1 MGATAK
7 LVEFIVNTKYADFS
21 PNTINS
27 AKMCLLDWFGAAL
40 CGLEEKASEIILKQI
55 EEVGGK
61 EEATLIGTGLKSNC
75 LNAALFNGFI
85 GHIQKLDDAS
95 PYGSLVHT
103 QSPMLPAA
111 LALAERDGLSGKKL
125 ITSIIVGFEVEV
137 RICMG
142 VNPSHYHE
150 RHFHSTGT
158 CGTFGALAAAG
169 KLLDLNEE
177 QMMNAFGIAATQA
190 AGLLAALP
198 TMARSLSPG
207 KGALNGLLAA
217 LLAKKGLEGPSDI
230 LERDG
235 GYFQAVTNKIN
246 QEKVVAN
253 LGDKYA
259 IDDERFVRYG
269 SDGAIHSAIDGLL
282 DIMKENEITHEDISS
297 IEAGVF
303 PVAYEV
309 TGSLYEPKTGSDARF
324 SLPYGLAAA
333 AIDGEVGPKQFRD
346 ERVQDPKII
355 EFAKKV
361 KAYADPEFAALG
373 YSSGG
378 SIFQGSKVK
387 VRTTQGNEYEC
398 RVDSHKGT
406 PANPLTE
413 EELFEKLRWLSVP
426 VIGKDN
432 VEKVIEE
439 MKKLDQLSNIDAL
452 MSLLSRK

>member
-1 MGATAK
+1 LGATAD
-7 LVEFIVNTKYADFS
+7 LVEFIVDTNYNDFS

-40 CGLEEKASEIILKQI
+40 SGLEEKEAKILLKTI

-61 EEATLIGTGLKSNC
+61 EEAILIGTKLKSTC
-75 LNAALFNGFI
+75 LNAALFNGYI

-103 QSPMLPAA
+103 QSPMLPAT

-142 VNPSHYHE
+142 INPSHYHE
-150 RHFHSTGT
+150 RFFHSTGT
-158 CGTFGALAAAG
+158 CGTFGAVAAAG

-217 LLAKKGLEGPSDI
+217 LLAKKGFTGPSDI
-230 LERDG
+230 LEREG
-235 GYFQAVTNKIN
+235 GYFQAVSNKIHL
-246 QEKVVAN
+246 EKIVAN

-269 SDGAIHSAIDGLL
+269 SDGAIHSAIDALL
-282 DIMKENEITHEDISS
+282 DIMQKHEITHEDIES
-297 IEAGVF
+297 IEAKVF

-309 TGSLYEPKTGSDARF
+309 TGTLYEPKTGSHARF

-333 AIDGEVGPKQFRD
+333 ALDGEVGPKQFTD
-346 ERVQDPKII
+346 ERVKDPKII
-355 EFAKKV
+355 KFAKKV
-361 KAYADPEFAALG
+361 TASIDPEFAKLG

-387 VRTTQGNEYEC
+387 VRTTKGDEYDC

-413 EELFEKLRWLSVP
+413 DELFSKLKWLAVP

-432 VEKVIEE
+432 VEKLIDEV
-439 MKKLDQLSNIDAL
+439 KKLDQLSSIDSI
-452 MSLLSRK
+452 MSLLSS